1 MPKFKCDI
9 FSDFQTLWSCV
20 VQLCSLLIGLSR
32 RHNQKIETVMILWLS
47 SQLSQKTKDWKSLQG
62 KGTDVYYSSQGIS
75 FNETA
80 FSPRLIFCTQ
90 EVATKSPSTFFCKN
104 LQYSSKKGLQKVRI
118 HCLKITR
125 NVAFEF
131 LGFGHFPPIFVLLKM
146 TCLLILFDRQLQVF
160 KIHFRH
166 FQ

>member
-1 MPKFKCDI
+1 MPKFKCYI
-9 FSDFQTLWSCV
+9 LSDFQTLWSCV

-90 EVATKSPSTFFCKN
+90 EVAKKSPSTFFCKN
-104 LQYSSKKGLQKVRI
+104 LQYSSKKGLQKVEKY
-118 HCLKITR
+118 CLKIIQ

-131 LGFGHFPPIFVLLKM
+131 FEFWYFPPISVLLKL
-146 TCLLILFDRQLQVF
+146 TSLVTLFDCQLQVF